1 MVARLWLDLTRQ
13 LSGLDHPKADDL
25 YGVDLPDLLISIAVY
40 LAMVEEQAM
49 TATQLARTVGLPRTT
64 VLRRLAVLEH
74 QGRVERRGR
83 TWRTPLAHLSRMEQA
98 DLAALAAFLRAST
111 ADLPP

>member
-1 MVARLWLDLTRQ
+1 MSRI
-13 LSGLDHPKADDL
+13 DHPRADAL

-40 LAMVEEQAM
+40 LAMVEEHPM
-49 TATQLARTVGLPRTT
+49 TASELARAVGLPRTT

-83 TWRTPLAHLSRMEQA
+83 TWRTPLTHLLHLEQA
-98 DLAALAAFLRAST
+98 DLDAIAEVIRVN
-111 ADLPP
+111 ADELKR